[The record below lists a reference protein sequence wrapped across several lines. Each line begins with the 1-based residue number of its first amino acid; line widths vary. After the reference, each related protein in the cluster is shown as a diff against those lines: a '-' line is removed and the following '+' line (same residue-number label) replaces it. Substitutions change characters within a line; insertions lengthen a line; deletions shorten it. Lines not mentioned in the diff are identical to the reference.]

1 MRKCKRNCY
10 MGRVITKILIPV
22 ILVPL
27 QLLLCLPC
35 AQKTY
40 FSKYSHFFPLVVS
53 RNNSGSSPHHPYSHF
68 STAVILYLPTKTNKK
83 KKRKPHNN
91 NNTPNQKHLH
101 NAQHLVTFAT
111 YLARQEKLVL
121 LSCKLCLCFFSGLGT
136 WAAWWTIK
144 PAHRKS
150 FRLILTFPLWMQ

>member
-83 KKRKPHNN
+83 KNENHTTTT
-91 NNTPNQKHLH
+91 TPQIKSTYTMPSTLSHL
-101 NAQHLVTFAT
+101 LP
-111 YLARQEKLVL
+111 
-121 LSCKLCLCFFSGLGT
+121 T
-136 WAAWWTIK
+136 WPDK
-144 PAHRKS
+144 KS
-150 FRLILTFPLWMQ
+150 WFC